1 MIDNFNIFYDTPAEI
16 FAVENSGGYGSD
28 AEMTLLYVISADIQ
42 PVSGE
47 TADREFSLT
56 EERRVRMFHNGK
68 RKIEVGNYVRTG
80 GIMYRVEYVE
90 SRRTGDMAILREVL

>member
-1 MIDNFNIFYDTPAEI
+1 MTDKFDIFYDTPAEI
-16 FAVENSGGYGSD
+16 FDIKNSGGYGSD
-28 AEMTLLYVISADIQ
+28 AEMTLLYVISADVQ

-80 GIMYRVEYVE
+80 GIMYRVEYAE
-90 SRRTGDMAILREVL
+90 SRRMGDMAILREVL